1 MVELLCVRRWEKRN
15 RSNFYW
21 GFVKVCVGSI
31 PYGGIDK
38 FCFLNYWNISSSKF
52 IKILSN
58 IKSLCI
64 ILKSDNFLSKY
75 VSIPSDKNM
84 SQRAKYFNTPI
95 CVLFGFTL
103 VIKLRHFDF
112 EGHWNSLMFLDKN
125 IYNGVYCNNRSQY
138 LVIDYV

>member
-38 FCFLNYWNISSSKF
+38 FCLRNYWNILSSKF
-52 IKILSN
+52 IKILN
-58 IKSLCI
+58 YIKSLCI
-64 ILKSDNFLSKY
+64 NFK
-75 VSIPSDKNM
+75 IR
-84 SQRAKYFNTPI
+84 QFFIQTCFNTFRQKHVSESKMFQYPPY

-112 EGHWNSLMFLDKN
+112 ESHWNSLMFLDKN
-125 IYNGVYCNNRSQY
+125 IYNGVYCKNR
-138 LVIDYV
+138 